1 MVKNKTLDRL
11 IETIVEDCRPEK
23 IFLVSHFQREE
34 QFSHPALNVEPAS
47 NKITKYD
54 LLVLINSD
62 RDLEQLSTF
71 IESRTSIIAR
81 VTAMA
86 YSMDDF
92 NRLLEYGHPFV
103 KKLMASDCLVFDAE
117 TVEFGYEDSIDQ
129 SCMPGM
135 SGQDGMNKALDNAEE
150 FFAAANLHFV
160 RKHFEIAVFNLH
172 QCAEQ
177 LYMAALQKG
186 TGLKFITND
195 ILRLQNYTL
204 WFSKEIRDILYSD
217 PSCELHLGKMLQQAF
232 YHSRYNAAYSLN
244 DKKFALLA
252 GEVRKLFDFTVKLCT
267 KSTG

>member
-34 QFSHPALNVEPAS
+34 QFSHPALNFEPVS

-92 NRLLEYGHPFV
+92 NRLLEYGHRFV
-103 KKLMASDCLVFDAE
+103 KKLMVSDCLVYDAGE
-117 TVEFGYEDSIDQ
+117 TDFAIEDSIDV
-129 SCMPGM
+129 SCYPYTGNADIAHNMV
-135 SGQDGMNKALDNAEE
+135 NAEE
-150 FFAAANLHFV
+150 FFAAANLFLI
-160 RKHFEIAVFNLH
+160 RKSNELAAFNLH

-177 LYMAALQKG
+177 LYIASLQNG
-186 TGLKFITND
+186 TGLRAITND
-195 ILRLQNYTL
+195 IVRLQC
-204 WFSKEIRDILYSD
+204 YSYWHA
-217 PSCELHLGKMLQQAF
+217 EEMQKMLSVQPDTGIHLSHLLQKAF
-232 YHSRYNAAYSLN
+232 SNARYNRCYKLSYEQVYVLM
-244 DKKFALLA
+244 A
-252 GEVRKLFDFTVKLCT
+252 GVRKLFDLTRKLCEPNGET
-267 KSTG
+267 